1 MQQRLPTFSS
11 DGDTTLEKL
20 GGFETVVALVD
31 ELYLRL
37 EREGLLDP
45 AVERS
50 KLKGLRSRQAR
61 ALAYLLDGGPAF
73 EPRTVRDARPPWPL
87 PVEARNAFAEQLD
100 ALLQR
105 DDFTAIDSASR
116 TRLRDA
122 VLSLLDLDDSST
134 RATEPPP
141 VRPRPTEPPPEAA
154 APPAPAQVFSTPLF
168 DEVKEFPV
176 ATPTTARQ
184 GIPTDSGDLRAQ
196 VADASENNIAVAAVV
211 KALQSAQNAT
221 EAATAALDAVRAAF
235 GWTYGS
241 YWTVDDKGQTVKFSV
256 ESGSVSDDFRQVS
269 TTASFAEGVGLSGRA
284 WKARDLVFVEDLG
297 SVADCVRA
305 PVARKSGIKSG
316 VCFPISVGSTFLG
329 TMDFLANETLQPSTE
344 RLETLRTIGRLV
356 STTLVQLRSSL
367 RMQAMLDNA
376 PSNIMLTDTDLR
388 ITYMNPASKTMLKR
402 LEQYIPVKADEMVGT
417 SIDVFH
423 KHPEHQRKMLADPA
437 NLPHRARIR
446 VGPEVMDL
454 HVIATFDEQG
464 RYAGPMLVWELAT
477 EKVEL
482 QNREKE
488 ARERELAIQAD
499 LRHKIDLM
507 LETVDAAAKGDLTR
521 EASVR
526 GEDALGKMG
535 EALTKFLGDLRKSIS
550 QMGDT
555 AQALASSSE
564 ELTAVSQAMS
574 SNAVEASAQ
583 ANVVSA
589 AAEQVSKNVTTVA
602 TGIEEM
608 NVSIK
613 EIAKSA
619 SEAAR
624 VATGAVKVAE
634 RTNVTVG
641 KLGESS
647 AEIGKVIR
655 VITSIAQQTKLLALN
670 ATIEAARAG
679 EAGKGFAVV
688 ANEVKELAKE
698 TAKATEDISQK
709 IEAIQGDTNGA
720 VEAISQISAVIN
732 QINDIQTS
740 IASAVDQQ
748 TATANEISRNI
759 TEAAKGS
766 SEIAQ
771 NITSVAQAA
780 KSTSMGA
787 NDTQRAADELA
798 RMAAALQKLIAQFK
812 Y

>member
-1 MQQRLPTFSS
+1 MQQQLPAFSVG
-11 DGDTTLEKL
+11 GDTTLEKL
-20 GGFETVVALVD
+20 GGFGTVVALVD

-37 EREGLLDP
+37 ESEALLDP
-45 AVERS
+45 TIERS

-61 ALAYLLDGGPAF
+61 ALAFLLDGGPAF
-73 EPRTVRDARPPWPL
+73 EPRTVRDARPPWPI
-87 PVEARNAFAEQLD
+87 PAEVTGAFTEQLD
-100 ALLQR
+100 GLLQR
-105 DDFTAIDSASR
+105 EDFGAIDSTCRS
-116 TRLRDA
+116 RLRQA
-122 VLSLLDLDDSST
+122 VLQLLDPEDSST

-141 VRPRPTEPPPEAA
+141 VRPRPTDPPPEATA
-154 APPAPAQVFSTPLF
+154 PAPAQPVSTSLF
-168 DEVKEFPV
+168 EAPKEAPV
-176 ATPTTARQ
+176 ATPNAART
-184 GIPTDSGDLRAQ
+184 PSDATDARAQ
-196 VADASENNIAVAAVV
+196 FAEASENNIALSAVV
-211 KALQSAQNAT
+211 KALQNAQNAT

-256 ESGSVSDDFRQVS
+256 ESGSVGDDFRQVT

-297 SVADCVRA
+297 SVTDCVRA

-316 VCFPISVGSTFLG
+316 VCFPISVGSTFIG
-329 TMDFLANETLQPSTE
+329 TMDFLSNETLSPSAE

-356 STTLVQLRSSL
+356 STSLVQLRSSL

-388 ITYMNPASKTMLKR
+388 VTYMNPASKAMLKR

-446 VGPEVMDL
+446 VGPELMDL

-499 LRHKIDLM
+499 LRHKIDQM

-526 GEDALGKMG
+526 GEDALGRMG
-535 EALTKFLGDLRKSIS
+535 EALTKFLGDLRRSIS

-720 VEAISQISAVIN
+720 VDAISQISAVIN

-759 TEAAKGS
+759 SEAAKGS